1 MLAAIGFLALGLV
14 IWLLGPF
21 IAFADYHVLE
31 SASARLVT
39 ILILLVLGLGLIL
52 LRQLNKRRAE
62 RNLLDAMGTE
72 AGAEGASVPSQAEQA
87 RAEEEQIL
95 KDRFEEAIKLLRQ
108 PKNRTD
114 GKVASL
120 YDLPWYIIIGPPGCG
135 KTTALA
141 NSGIDFPL
149 ANELGQHSIGGIGG
163 TRNCD
168 WWISNEAVLIDT
180 AGRYTTQDSE
190 PETDHAAWLRFLDLL
205 KRYRRRRPINGA
217 LISFSVSDLITLDEA
232 TMASHCRAIR
242 KRLQELSERVGIS
255 IPIYLLLTKA
265 DLVAGF
271 SQYFDDLGREER
283 LQVWGMTFPL
293 ELQPGQYAE
302 RFGEEFDLLLQR
314 LNNRLNLRLISER
327 DYQRRAMILAFPQQ
341 VASLKEPLQRFVADV
356 FQGSR
361 FERPVMLRGVYLSS
375 GTQEGTPI
383 DRIMGS
389 MAAAFGLDRSVA
401 ASARSAGKSYF
412 ITNLLRKVI
421 FRESLLAGSD
431 RKAER
436 LRTWMQRG
444 AYVAVV
450 LLTVAA
456 GSLWAMSFTANKA
469 FTADLEARLEQF
481 QDINAEPIESATQYS
496 EILPRLNA
504 LRAILDHV
512 EETTD
517 SPPFAM
523 RLGLYQGSGVAAA
536 TRDAY
541 ARALNAMLVPG
552 IASQLEEQLASSSDD
567 ASLSFELL
575 KLYLMLVNPERMDDS
590 LMTAWAAADW
600 AKQFPRESRL
610 RARLEEHL
618 AALLDYGVEPID
630 PNRRLV
636 KQVREKLEQQ
646 PLAELVYGRLKFAPA
661 VRDASPLSFQDIA
674 GRNAD
679 TVFNIS
685 SVDPTALEIPA
696 LFTYRGFYQLFQP
709 QSLLIIGRLRDE
721 AWVYGAEESPIIAGQ
736 LNHIE
741 ESVLGFYI
749 DEYIRRWD
757 NFLGQLNIRSFPDL
771 KQAIAVTGQ
780 LIRPDSPLKR
790 VLDTLHSNTELA
802 RLPKGSEPAAE
813 LALEALRRQN
823 YYLSRIVGEASRSG
837 LADAADF
844 PPKRVEH
851 HFSQLTQLV
860 SGGSSSGISVAD
872 LQRNL
877 TDLYSRLS
885 AIEPA
890 SGLSEN
896 PFSTFG
902 ASGQPDIFHELRTEA
917 ARLPEPVRRWIRQIV
932 SGAQSVALGNAGQ
945 QINEIYRSS
954 VAPICKQ
961 LTTNRYPFNPR
972 ATRDISVY
980 DFGKLFAEDGILNLF
995 FSEHLSAFVNTND
1008 ETWRWRQ
1015 TAKKNFGVSDASL
1028 VEFQR
1033 ASVIREA
1040 FFPEGGKLPSVRFSL
1055 IPSRLDPNTEQF
1067 SISFGGQTFAFS
1079 PPRPSPVDGAWPGT
1093 TISNQVS
1100 LAVTLKPTQ
1109 PPEDMFA
1116 IDAQRPVLEPQRRA
1130 SEGERFEQHYSG
1142 QWAFFRMVN
1151 PGSRHNGVD
1160 RFRQTFTVNGARQSF
1175 EIQAFSAL
1183 SPFGLAATTQFKC
1196 PETL

>member
-1 MLAAIGFLALGLV
+1 VRRFFRALTNRWVLAAIGFVALALV
-14 IWLLGPF
+14 VWLLGPF
-21 IAFADYHVLE
+21 IAFADYRLLE

-39 ILILLVLGLGLIL
+39 ILILLVLGLALIL
-52 LRQLNKRRAE
+52 LRQFYRRRAE
-62 RNLLDAMGTE
+62 RKLIDEMGADAGE
-72 AGAEGASVPSQAEQA
+72 GGAAGPSQAEQA
-87 RAEEEQIL
+87 KAEEDQIL
-95 KDRFEEAIKLLRQ
+95 RERFEEAIKILRQ
-108 PKNRTD
+108 PKNKTNGR
-114 GKVASL
+114 VASL

-149 ANELGQHSIGGIGG
+149 AAELGQHTIGGIGG

-205 KRYRRRRPINGA
+205 KRYRRRRPINGV
-217 LISFSVSDLITLDEA
+217 LISFSISDLITLDEA
-232 TMASHCRAIR
+232 AMASHCRAIR
-242 KRLQELSERVGIS
+242 RRLQELSERVGIS

-271 SQYFDDLGREER
+271 SQYFDDLGRDER

-293 ELQPGQYAE
+293 ELQAAQYSA

-341 VASLKEPLQRFVADV
+341 IASLKEPLQRFVNDV
-356 FQGSR
+356 FHGSR

-389 MAAAFGLDRSVA
+389 MAAAFGFDRSVA
-401 ASARSAGKSYF
+401 ASGGSSGKSYF

-421 FRESLLAGSD
+421 FRESLLAGAD
-431 RKAER
+431 RTAER
-436 LRTWMQRG
+436 LRAWLQRG

-450 LLTVAA
+450 LITVAA

-481 QDINAEPIESATQYS
+481 HELNAEPIDSPTRYS
-496 EILPRLNA
+496 EIVPRLNA
-504 LRAILDHV
+504 LREILEHV

-517 SPPFAM
+517 SPPFSM
-523 RLGLYQGSGVAAA
+523 RLGLYQGAGVAAA

-541 ARALNAMLVPG
+541 ARALNALLVPG
-552 IASQLEEQLASSSDD
+552 LASQLEEQLAKSSDD

-575 KLYLMLVNPERMDDS
+575 KLYLMLVNPERLDDS
-590 LMTAWAAADW
+590 LLTAWAAADW
-600 AKQFPRESRL
+600 SEQYPRESRL

-618 AALLDYGVEPID
+618 ASLLDYGVEPID

-636 KQVREKLEQQ
+636 KQVREELEQQ

-661 VRDASPLSFQDIA
+661 VRDASPLTFQDIA

-679 TVFNIS
+679 TVFNVS
-685 SVDPTALEIPA
+685 LADREALEIPA

-709 QSLLIIGRLRDE
+709 QSLLIIRRLKDE

-736 LNHIE
+736 LDEIE
-741 ESVLGFYI
+741 ESVLDFYI

-771 KQAIAVTGQ
+771 KQAVAVTGQ

-790 VLDTLHSNTELA
+790 VLDTLHTNTELA

-837 LADAADF
+837 LTDATDF
-844 PPKRVEH
+844 PPKRVEY

-860 SGGSSSGISVAD
+860 SDANTSGIRLVD
-872 LQRNL
+872 LQRRL
-877 TDLYSRLS
+877 TDLYSQLS

-896 PFSTFG
+896 PFSR
-902 ASGQPDIFHELRTEA
+902 SGGGGQRDVFHELRTEA
-917 ARLPEPVRRWIRQIV
+917 ARLPEPLRRWIRQIV
-932 SGAQSVALGNAGQ
+932 SGAQSVALGDAGER
-945 QINEIYRSS
+945 INEIYRST
-954 VAPICKQ
+954 VAPLCKK
-961 LTTNRYPFNPR
+961 LTTNRFPFNPR
-972 ATRDISVY
+972 SSRDISVY
-980 DFGKLFAEDGILNLF
+980 DFGKLFAEGGILDQF
-995 FSEHLSAFVNTND
+995 FSDNLTAFVNTND

-1015 TAKKNFGVSDASL
+1015 TAKKNLGVSDASL
-1028 VEFQR
+1028 IEFQR
-1033 ASVIREA
+1033 ASVIRQA
-1040 FFPEGGKLPSVRFSL
+1040 FFPEGGNLPNVRFSL
-1055 IPSRLDPNTEQF
+1055 IPRSLDPAVEVF
-1067 SISFGGQTFAFS
+1067 SISFGGQTFSF
-1079 PPRPSPVDGAWPGT
+1079 RPLKAAAVDGSWPGA
-1093 TISNQVS
+1093 TISNQLT
-1100 LAVTLKPTQ
+1100 LAVV
-1109 PPEDMFA
+1109 D
-1116 IDAQRPVLEPQRRA
+1116 I
-1130 SEGERFEQHYSG
+1130 EGERFEQNRSG
-1142 QWAFFRMVN
+1142 QWAFFRMIN
-1151 PGSRHNGVD
+1151 PSSRRLGVD
-1160 RFRQTFTVNGARQSF
+1160 RFRRTFTVNGFRQSF
-1175 EIQAFSAL
+1175 DIQAFSAL
-1183 SPFGLAATTQFKC
+1183 SPFGLAATTEFKC